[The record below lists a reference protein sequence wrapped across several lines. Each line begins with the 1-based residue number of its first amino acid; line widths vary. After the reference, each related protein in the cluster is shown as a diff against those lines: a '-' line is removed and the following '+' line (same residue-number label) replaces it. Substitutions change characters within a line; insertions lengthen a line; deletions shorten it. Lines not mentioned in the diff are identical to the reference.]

1 MKTQRFAGKVWF
13 ISGLAIMLLSFI
25 QWVGVTVLALGIIFV
40 VIVVPRVYS
49 TAKYKKAY
57 SNKNESQIRM
67 DTLSCLWE

>member
-1 MKTQRFAGKVWF
+1 
-13 ISGLAIMLLSFI
+13 MLLSFI

-57 SNKNESQIRM
+57 SNKNEPQIRM